1 MPDRAASGTCLAFM
15 PNTPPD
21 PRPAGREVLLMMTCL
36 CDAFFAE
43 AAKAAVRVLEHAGCT
58 VHVPADQTC
67 GGQPAFNGGDFEN
80 SRKVARHTAA
90 VFVGDLP
97 IIVPSGPARRCT
109 GTGTPARGRHG
120 AGNRIARRAHLGAV
134 RFSRRRS
141 RIERWD
147 GGGHAGSR
155 STIRATRVA
164 PGPARRWRS
173 CSARSKASRSPSSGK
188 PSNAAGS
195 AAHSV
200 TFPHISGEMG
210 TLKLDHAL
218 SGDPDYLV
226 SADLSC
232 LMHLNGLAEA
242 QGRRLQP
249 RHAAEV
255 LWESLAIA

>member
-1 MPDRAASGTCLAFM
+1 
-15 PNTPPD
+15 
-21 PRPAGREVLLMMTCL
+21 MMTCL

-67 GGQPAFNGGDFEN
+67 CGQPAFNGGDFEN

-90 VFVGDLP
+90 VFAGDLP
-97 IIVPSGPARRCT
+97 IIVPSGSCA
-109 GTGTPARGRHG
+109 AMHRHG
-120 AGNRIARRAHLGAV
+120 HGLQFEGAMEPGIESLAARTWELCDFLVGGLG
-134 RFSRRRS
+134 
-141 RIERWD
+141 IERWD
-147 GGGHAGSR
+147 GRLAKRIALHHSCHTRGTGTGAAMAKLLGSIKGVEIAEFGQAEQCCGFGG
-155 STIRATRVA
+155 TF
-164 PGPARRWRS
+164 
-173 CSARSKASRSPSSGK
+173 
-188 PSNAAGS
+188 
-195 AAHSV
+195 SV

-210 TLKLDHAL
+210 TLMLDHAL